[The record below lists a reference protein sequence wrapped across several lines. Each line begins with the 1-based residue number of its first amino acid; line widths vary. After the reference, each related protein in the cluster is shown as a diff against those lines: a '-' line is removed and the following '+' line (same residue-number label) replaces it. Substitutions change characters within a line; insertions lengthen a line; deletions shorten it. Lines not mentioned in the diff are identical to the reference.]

1 MNTQTNSELSVRA
14 VEVHS
19 PGAPLT
25 RVPELNGLEV
35 SRPAQSRPAQSREAR
50 VPVPRPTVGRLR
62 LRPTR
67 RGRGFIVGSVDAAGP
82 DTNGFAPRDR
92 VAWRDSGEELG
103 ELLLIDQDDV
113 LGVPSWVSDEQVVS
127 YLGAGLIA
135 RALVRTRPFA
145 RGDQV
150 RVVSTDPIVAELTA
164 AWARSLGARIVDP
177 AVDNA
182 RISIHDEP
190 RVRRTVLGSHGKL
203 AQAAVEVFQAIRAGV
218 FDGVSTVTDS
228 SSSIAA

>member
-1 MNTQTNSELSVRA
+1 MTSMTDS
-14 VEVHS
+14 HT

-25 RVPELNGLEV
+25 RVPELT
-35 SRPAQSRPAQSREAR
+35 RT
-50 VPVPRPTVGRLR
+50 PVPRPTVGRLR
-62 LRPTR
+62 LRPAR
-67 RGRGFIVGSVDAAGP
+67 RGRGFIVGAVDAAGP

-92 VAWRDSGEELG
+92 VAWRDSGEQLD

-113 LGVPSWVSDEQVVS
+113 LGVPSWISDEQAVS
-127 YLGAGLIA
+127 YLGPGLIA

-150 RVVSTDPIVAELTA
+150 RVVSTDRVVAEMTA
-164 AWARSLGARIVDP
+164 AWARSLGARVVDP
-177 AVDNA
+177 ATDGAAQTA

-190 RVRRTVLGSHGKL
+190 RIRKTVLGSHGKL

-218 FDGVSTVTDS
+218 FDSVPIISGRPVGATHG
-228 SSSIAA
+228 IAA

>member
-1 MNTQTNSELSVRA
+1 MIATITS
-14 VEVHS
+14 HT

-25 RVPELNGLEV
+25 RVPALT
-35 SRPAQSRPAQSREAR
+35 R

-62 LRPTR
+62 LRPAR

-92 VAWRDSGEELG
+92 VAWRDSGQELD

-113 LGVPSWVSDEQVVS
+113 LGVPSWISDEQVVS
-127 YLGAGLIA
+127 YLGPGLIA

-150 RVVSTDPIVAELTA
+150 HVVSTDSVVAELTA
-164 AWARSLGARIVDP
+164 AWARSLGARIVDS
-177 AVDNA
+177 AADGSTTHATRV
-182 RISIHDEP
+182 SIHDEP
-190 RVRRTVLGSHGKL
+190 RIRRTVLGSHGKL

-218 FDGVSTVTDS
+218 FDGVSTVSDS

>member
-1 MNTQTNSELSVRA
+1 MTSTTDNHT
-14 VEVHS
+14 

-25 RVPELNGLEV
+25 RVPAIV
-35 SRPAQSRPAQSREAR
+35 RT
-50 VPVPRPTVGRLR
+50 PVPRPTVGRLR
-62 LRPTR
+62 LRPAR

-92 VAWRDSGEELG
+92 VAWRDTGDELD

-113 LGVPSWVSDEQVVS
+113 LGVPSWITDEQVVS
-127 YLGAGLIA
+127 YLGPGLIA

-150 RVVSTDPIVAELTA
+150 RIVSTDRVVSEMTA
-164 AWARSLGARIVDP
+164 AWARSLGARVVDP
-177 AVDNA
+177 TTDAAAQTA
-182 RISIHDEP
+182 RIAIHDEP
-190 RVRRTVLGSHGKL
+190 RVRKTVLGSHGKL

-218 FDGVSTVTDS
+218 FDSVETISGQVINASAPGL
-228 SSSIAA
+228 AA

>member
-1 MNTQTNSELSVRA
+1 MTSMTES
-14 VEVHS
+14 HT

-25 RVPELNGLEV
+25 RVPGLP
-35 SRPAQSRPAQSREAR
+35 RT
-50 VPVPRPTVGRLR
+50 PVPRPTVGRLR
-62 LRPTR
+62 LRPAR

-92 VAWRDSGEELG
+92 VAWRDSGEQLD

-113 LGVPSWVSDEQVVS
+113 LGVPSWISDEQTVS
-127 YLGAGLIA
+127 YLGPGLIA

-150 RVVSTDPIVAELTA
+150 RVVSTDRVVAEMTA

-177 AVDNA
+177 AAEGAAQTA

-190 RVRRTVLGSHGKL
+190 RVRKTVLGSHGKL

-218 FDGVSTVTDS
+218 FDSVPTIAGQTVG
-228 SSSIAA
+228 AAPGLAA

>member
-1 MNTQTNSELSVRA
+1 MTSMTES
-14 VEVHS
+14 HT

-25 RVPELNGLEV
+25 RVPALV
-35 SRPAQSRPAQSREAR
+35 RT
-50 VPVPRPTVGRLR
+50 PVPRPTVGRLR
-62 LRPTR
+62 LRPAR

-92 VAWRDSGEELG
+92 VAWRDTADQRGEQLDELI
-103 ELLLIDQDDV
+103 LIDQDDV
-113 LGVPSWVSDEQVVS
+113 LGVPSWISDEQAVS
-127 YLGAGLIA
+127 YLGPGLIA

-150 RVVSTDPIVAELTA
+150 RVVSTDRVVADMTA
-164 AWARSLGARIVDP
+164 AWARSLGARVVDP
-177 AVDNA
+177 AVDGPAQTA

-190 RVRRTVLGSHGKL
+190 RIRKTVLGSHGKL

-218 FDGVSTVTDS
+218 FDSVETISGQLVGAAP
-228 SSSIAA
+228 SIAA

>member
-1 MNTQTNSELSVRA
+1 MTSMTES
-14 VEVHS
+14 HT

-25 RVPELNGLEV
+25 RVPALV
-35 SRPAQSRPAQSREAR
+35 RA
-50 VPVPRPTVGRLR
+50 PVPRPTVGRLR
-62 LRPTR
+62 LRPAR

-92 VAWRDSGEELG
+92 VAWRDTGDQGGEQLD

-113 LGVPSWVSDEQVVS
+113 LGVPSWITDEQAVS
-127 YLGAGLIA
+127 YLGPGLIA

-150 RVVSTDPIVAELTA
+150 RVVSTDRVVAEMTA
-164 AWARSLGARIVDP
+164 AWARSLGARVVDP
-177 AVDNA
+177 AVDGPAQTA

-190 RVRRTVLGSHGKL
+190 RIRKTVLGSHGKL

-218 FDGVSTVTDS
+218 FDSVQTISGQLVGATP
-228 SSSIAA
+228 SIAA